1 MPARSLHLSWI
12 LCIGLT
18 AFCCVP
24 SFGQR
29 FAVKLN
35 GTVTDLFSGEP
46 VKRAMVRVLK
56 DGKDVSQRLTKRDGS
71 YRFDLDPGWLYTV
84 WFSKDGAVT
93 KHVVIDT
100 REVPAYP
107 DVPFYDMSLQI
118 TLFPWIPDI
127 DLSLF
132 ERPIGE
138 AAYIE
143 RVHNM
148 SWDVPYTELNRPLFS
163 KLMNEYRKTF
173 HGYYERKGK
182 GTEDVV
188 E

>member
-1 MPARSLHLSWI
+1 MSGRSFRLSWI
-12 LCIGLT
+12 LCICLT
-18 AFCCVP
+18 AICSVP

-29 FAVKLN
+29 FTVKLS

-46 VKRAMVRVLK
+46 VKSAMVRVLK
-56 DGKDVSQRLTKRDGS
+56 DGENVAQQVTKRDGA
-71 YRFDLDPGWLYTV
+71 YHFDLDRGWRYTV

-107 DVPFYDMSLQI
+107 DVPFYDMTLQI
-118 TLFPWIPDI
+118 TLFPWIANF
-127 DLSLF
+127 DLSAF
-132 ERPIGE
+132 EQPIGE
-138 AAYIE
+138 AAYLE

-173 HGYYERKGK
+173 HGYYERTGK
-182 GTEDVV
+182 DTKDVI